1 MLSDRDPNLRTLDV
15 KILKNGLAVH
25 TILFSDFFLRNIAW
39 RFEISHAS
47 CFLPLPPFFVFFLS
61 FFIANA
67 RFVKLVI
74 YSDPSDR
81 VLVYNMRRLVIYE

>member
-25 TILFSDFFLRNIAW
+25 TILFSDFFLR
-39 RFEISHAS
+39 
-47 CFLPLPPFFVFFLS
+47 FFVFFLS